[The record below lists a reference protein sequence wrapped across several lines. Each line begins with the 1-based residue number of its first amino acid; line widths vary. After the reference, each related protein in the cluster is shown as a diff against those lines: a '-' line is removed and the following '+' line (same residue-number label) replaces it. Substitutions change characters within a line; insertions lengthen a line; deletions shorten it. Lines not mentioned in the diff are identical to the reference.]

1 MITTSIIL
9 YLVLLFGLL
18 IACLLRRVGWR
29 WFLLASMP
37 VFIVIGIVCLS
48 FLLLSLMAAGDRRT
62 RVEPR
67 EIRPTGLPWRSY
79 LANPKLGDFS
89 VDPRLYDFTSRLRR
103 LW

>member
-1 MITTSIIL
+1 MIMTCIIL
-9 YLVLLFGLL
+9 YFVLLGVLL
-18 IACLLRRVGWR
+18 IAAFLRRIGWR
-29 WFLLASMP
+29 WLLIAAIP
-37 VFIVIGIVCLS
+37 LFVAIGIVCLS

-67 EIRPTGLPWRSY
+67 QIKLTGLPWRSY

-89 VDPRLYDFTSRLRR
+89 VDPKLHDFTSRLKR